1 MKKIIL
7 SLLLVIS
14 TSLLF
19 SQTYYKAKITELYTY
34 NTTTKE
40 WNLYDKNS
48 DVNITVVVEDEFI
61 SFQAKTPSF
70 YKIYTETKEPF
81 NTKSYRGYRYSGKD
95 LKTDTMVK
103 VDILGSNEEGV
114 AMVSIVNSVEGYNF
128 RFFLIKE

>member
-7 SLLLVIS
+7 SLIVVFSSLIS
-14 TSLLF
+14 F
-19 SQTYYKAKITELYTY
+19 SQTYYKAKITELHTF
-34 NTTTKE
+34 NTSTQE
-40 WNLYDKNS
+40 WSLYDKNS
-48 DVNITVVVEDEFI
+48 DVDITVVVEERFI

-70 YKIYTETKEPF
+70 YKIYPETKEPF

-103 VDILGSNEEGV
+103 IDILGSTDDGV

-128 RFFLIKE
+128 RFFLVKE

>member
-1 MKKIIL
+1 M
-7 SLLLVIS
+7 LVLS

-70 YKIYTETKEPF
+70 YKIYSETREPF
-81 NTKSYRGYRYSGKD
+81 NTKSYRGYRYTGKD

-103 VDILGSNEEGV
+103 VDILGSDQEGV
-114 AMVSIVNSVEGYNF
+114 AMISIVNSVEGYNF
-128 RFFLIKE
+128 RFFLVKE

>member
-7 SLLLVIS
+7 SLLLVLS

-70 YKIYTETKEPF
+70 YKIYSEKREPF
-81 NTKSYRGYRYSGKD
+81 NTKSYRGYRYTGKD

-103 VDILGSNEEGV
+103 VDILGSDQEGV
-114 AMVSIVNSVEGYNF
+114 AMISIVNSVEGYNF
-128 RFFLIKE
+128 RFFLVKE

>member
-7 SLLLVIS
+7 SLLLVLS

-61 SFQAKTPSF
+61 SFQAKTP
-70 YKIYTETKEPF
+70 KEPF